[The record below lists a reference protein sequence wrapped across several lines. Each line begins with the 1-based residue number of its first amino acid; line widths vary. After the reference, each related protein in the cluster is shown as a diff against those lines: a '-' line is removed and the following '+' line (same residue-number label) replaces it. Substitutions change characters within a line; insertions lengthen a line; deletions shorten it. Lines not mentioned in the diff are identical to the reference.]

1 MSPASTSLG
10 PHPLLS
16 VTVSSARA
24 VAALPVQVP
33 MKKDPMK

>member
-10 PHPLLS
+10 SYFFPS
-16 VTVSSARA
+16 ISVSSARA
-24 VAALPVQVP
+24 AAALPVQVP